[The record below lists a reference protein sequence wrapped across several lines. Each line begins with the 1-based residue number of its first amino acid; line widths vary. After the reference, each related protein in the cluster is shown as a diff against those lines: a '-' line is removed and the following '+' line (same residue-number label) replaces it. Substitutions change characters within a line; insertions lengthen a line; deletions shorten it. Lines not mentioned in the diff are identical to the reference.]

1 MTEGRSPSSTPAENA
16 HHTSSRCNRLWKE
29 LDSLHTQSQSHHQKL
44 STVRSAKGRKACA
57 SIWQKW
63 HLALQRLQCVPETQV
78 VFVWQAA
85 QRWAQRHSSFGTKQY
100 LHRRL
105 RSLPAGIVH
114 ISSGRGKSRCCRG
127 EGCQYKGNQLLL
139 LLAGHQLRG
148 CRLGAKKLLLEAKLL
163 LEVLLEAEGWQQGR
177 CCCLGQLGEARQR
190 R

>member
-1 MTEGRSPSSTPAENA
+1 MCLKLKSFLFGRPHRGGHNNA
-16 HHTSSRCNRLWKE
+16 H
-29 LDSLHTQSQSHHQKL
+29 
-44 STVRSAKGRKACA
+44 A
-57 SIWQKW
+57 
-63 HLALQRLQCVPETQV
+63 
-78 VFVWQAA
+78 
-85 QRWAQRHSSFGTKQY
+85 FGTKQY

-105 RSLPAGIVH
+105 RSLPAGTVH
-114 ISSGRGKSRCCRG
+114 KPSGRGKSRCCRG

-148 CRLGAKKLLLEAKLL
+148 CRLGAKKLLSEAKLL